1 MPKVGKKHFP
11 YTPQGQAQAA
21 LERRKRG
28 AMNSKAQQGIT
39 AAMREGGQGGY
50 SPPSG
55 GRGDYAPPPGRRP
68 RKGYRPPY
76 IGKTKT
82 PGGSDR

>member
-21 LERRKRG
+21 LERQKRE
-28 AMNSKAQQGIT
+28 AMNSKAQQGIA

-50 SPPSG
+50 SPP
-55 GRGDYAPPPGRRP
+55 PGRKP
-68 RKGYRPPY
+68 RKGYRPPE
-76 IGKTKT
+76 IGKKKT
-82 PGGSDR
+82 PNYGGSDR